1 MTDRLNQMNATLRL
15 MRYASAALATKYQD
29 SVTYADL
36 RTSADDCRI
45 ALRAA
50 TGQPLELAREGRRH
64 E

>member
-1 MTDRLNQMNATLRL
+1 MVTEATLRL
-15 MRYASAALATKYQD
+15 MRYGNAALTAKYRD
-29 SVTYADL
+29 PVTYADL

-50 TGQPLELAREGRRH
+50 AEETVQSWCEGRRH